1 MKASLLVTQGA
12 HKGREIPITVSPFVI
27 GRDPQCHLRPTNP
40 VISRRH
46 CALFLQSGK
55 LIARDFGSTNGTLV
69 NDRRIEGEQ
78 ELHNDDRLRLD
89 TLVLVIRIET
99 GASVEQ
105 SGVSPRERSPAEA
118 ADEEAVA
125 AVLLELQDDRTP
137 AIAER
142 ASRAQEPSLGDT
154 VLQTEGLPPLGNAD
168 GLVPLD
174 DSDEE

>member
-12 HKGREIPITVSPFVI
+12 HKGREIPIAVSPFVI

-40 VISRRH
+40 LISRRH
-46 CALFLQSGK
+46 CALLLQSGK

-69 NDRRIEGEQ
+69 NDRRIQGEQ

-89 TLVLVIRIET
+89 TLVLVVRIET
-99 GASVEQ
+99 GASLEQ
-105 SGVSPRERSPAEA
+105 SGASPRERSPAEA

-125 AVLLELQDDRTP
+125 ALLLELQEDHTP
-137 AIAER
+137 ATAGS
-142 ASRAQEPSLGDT
+142 ASRAAQPPLGDT
-154 VLQTEGLPPLGNAD
+154 VLQTEGL
-168 GLVPLD
+168 VPLD

>member
-46 CALFLQSGK
+46 CALLLQSGK
-55 LIARDFGSTNGTLV
+55 LIVRDFGSTNGTLV
-69 NDRRIEGEQ
+69 NDRRIQGEQ

-105 SGVSPRERSPAEA
+105 SASPRERSPAEA

-137 AIAER
+137 ALAGS
-142 ASRAQEPSLGDT
+142 ASRAAEPSLGDT
-154 VLQTEGLPPLGNAD
+154 VLQTEALPPLDDSD

>member
-12 HKGREIPITVSPFVI
+12 HKGREIPITLSPFVI

-46 CALFLQSGK
+46 CALLLQSGK

-69 NDRRIEGEQ
+69 NDRRIQGEQ

-105 SGVSPRERSPAEA
+105 GGASPRERSPAEV

-137 AIAER
+137 ALAGS
-142 ASRAQEPSLGDT
+142 ASRAAEPSLGDT
-154 VLQTEGLPPLGNAD
+154 VLQTDALPPLDDSD

>member
-12 HKGREIPITVSPFVI
+12 HKGREIPITISPFVI

-40 VISRRH
+40 LISRRH
-46 CALFLQSGK
+46 CALVLQSGK

-69 NDRRIEGEQ
+69 NDRRIQGEQ

-89 TLVLVIRIET
+89 TLVLVVRIET

-105 SGVSPRERSPAEA
+105 GGASPRQRSSAEA
-118 ADEEAVA
+118 ADDEAVA
-125 AVLLELQDDRTP
+125 AVLMELQEDHTP
-137 AIAER
+137 TSLVS
-142 ASRAQEPSLGDT
+142 ASRAEPPLGET
-154 VLQTEGLPPLGNAD
+154 VLQTEPLPPPADSD

>member
-12 HKGREIPITVSPFVI
+12 HKGRVIPITVSPFVI

-46 CALFLQSGK
+46 CALFLQAEK

-69 NDRRIEGEQ
+69 NDRRIQGEQ

-89 TLVLVIRIET
+89 TLVLVVRIET

-105 SGVSPRERSPAEA
+105 GGASPRERSPAEA
-118 ADEEAVA
+118 ADEEEVA
-125 AVLLELQDDRTP
+125 ALLLELQEDHTSV
-137 AIAER
+137 AAGS
-142 ASRAQEPSLGDT
+142 ASRAEEPSLDQT
-154 VLQTEGLPPLGNAD
+154 VLQTE